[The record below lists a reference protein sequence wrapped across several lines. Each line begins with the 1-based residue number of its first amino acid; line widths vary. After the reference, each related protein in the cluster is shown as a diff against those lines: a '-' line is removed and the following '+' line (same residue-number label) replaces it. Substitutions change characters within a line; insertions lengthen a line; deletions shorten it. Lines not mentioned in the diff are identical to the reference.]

1 MAIMIVYDVHI
12 YFCMSP
18 LVKGSL
24 VVVLSLVLRVSRFKK
39 RKDQNPFRF
48 LLSYRARN
56 VGRKGGRGF
65 RRREEGRAIGF
76 PFLSLPPLFAPA
88 TQVTSHSFFCWN
100 LAVGAWPPTCFLPTH
115 THVRNMRVSQ
125 ACGRENADR
134 THNVEKSENRTPRVV
149 RITLYWLFGSFLLLC
164 SAVYCAKVVS
174 WSLEMTHTKLIHS
187 GAAKDYFLWN
197 ILSETQT
204 LPRIFC
210 YLWTANVFLMTA
222 PFTFWSLIFTFNFP
236 S

>member
-12 YFCMSP
+12 CFCMSP

-134 THNVEKSENRTPRVV
+134 THNVEKKRKQDPTR
-149 RITLYWLFGSFLLLC
+149 C
-164 SAVYCAKVVS
+164 SHHFV
-174 WSLEMTHTKLIHS
+174 L
-187 GAAKDYFLWN
+187 
-197 ILSETQT
+197 
-204 LPRIFC
+204 
-210 YLWTANVFLMTA
+210 
-222 PFTFWSLIFTFNFP
+222 TFWIFFTALL
-236 S
+236 SCLLR